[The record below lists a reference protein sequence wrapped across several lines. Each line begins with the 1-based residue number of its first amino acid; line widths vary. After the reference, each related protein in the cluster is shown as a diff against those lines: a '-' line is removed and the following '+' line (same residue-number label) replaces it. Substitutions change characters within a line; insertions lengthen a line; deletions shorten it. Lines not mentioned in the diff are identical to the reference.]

1 MRFLFEANSSLLDLK
16 NADNLRWLDSIR
28 SYLQISPGS
37 LIVLRGHVDNQRV
50 PEFRQQGG
58 EALVKSMGLKALEL
72 SKQRAAEVKRVLIER
87 LKLDPARV
95 EAVGRGWEE
104 PIGTDP
110 EKNRR
115 VEVQWFTLE

>member
-1 MRFLFEANSSLLDLK
+1 M
-16 NADNLRWLDSIR
+16 
-28 SYLQISPGS
+28 
-37 LIVLRGHVDNQRV
+37 IVLRGHVDNQRV
-50 PEFRQQGG
+50 PEFRQHGG

-72 SKQRAAEVKRVLIER
+72 SKQRAVEVKRVLIEQ
-87 LKLDPARV
+87 LKLDPNRV

-104 PIGTDP
+104 PTSTDP